1 MLKSTQGLDQKDR
14 PAQTLPM
21 SYTIHTLTLPDG
33 GALGI
38 GPLPTPNDIPILK
51 AWNPNAVITMTT
63 QSELGDLDL
72 VPAFGSQWYHMP
84 IPDFGAPDAIRQ
96 AQWQSLSPKLH
107 DIMDRGGK
115 IFAHCFG
122 GKGRSG
128 MVLLR
133 LMVERGLDP
142 EHALH
147 QLREVRPGAVETEAQ
162 RLWAVNP
169 D

>member
-1 MLKSTQGLDQKDR
+1 
-14 PAQTLPM
+14 M
-21 SYTIHTLTLPDG
+21 SYEIHTLTFPNR

-38 GPLPTPNDIPILK
+38 GPLPTQNDIPSLQ
-51 AWNPNAVITMTT
+51 AWGASAVVTMTT
-63 QSELGDLDL
+63 QDELGDLDL
-72 VPAFGSQWYHMP
+72 AAAFGPAWFHMP

-107 DIMDRGGK
+107 AILDASGK
-115 IFAHCFG
+115 VFAHCYG

-142 EHALH
+142 DQAL
-147 QLREVRPGAVETEAQ
+147 QDLRRVRPGAVETQAQ
-162 RLWAVNP
+162 WLWAISP
-169 D
+169 G